1 MSQINVG
8 VNVSVL
14 VGQILTKVDYN
25 KQSEVI
31 SFITDDG
38 KLYEMYHDQ
47 DCCESESVED
57 ICGDLN
63 DLIGTPIL
71 LANESSN
78 SNSSND
84 DDSETWTFYTF
95 ATIKGFV
102 DIRWYGSSNGYYS
115 ESVSFYE
122 VKDSTEFNE
131 FV

>member
-1 MSQINVG
+1 MSQMNVSA
-8 VNVSVL
+8 NVSVL
-14 VGQILTKVDYN
+14 VGQTLTKVVHDN
-25 KQSEVI
+25 QREVI
-31 SFITDDG
+31 SFVTNDG

-47 DCCESESVED
+47 DCCESVSVDD

-71 LANESSN
+71 QADE
-78 SNSSND
+78 SSND
-84 DDSETWTFYTF
+84 DPNASESAMWTFYKF

-115 ESVSFYE
+115 EGVSFYE
-122 VKDSTEFNE
+122 VKDSKEFNE